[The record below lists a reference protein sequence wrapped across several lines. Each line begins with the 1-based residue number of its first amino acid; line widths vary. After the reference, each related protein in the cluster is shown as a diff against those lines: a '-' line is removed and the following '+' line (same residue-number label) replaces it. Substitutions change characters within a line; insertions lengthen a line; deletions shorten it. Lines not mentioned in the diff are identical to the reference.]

1 MCGDDA
7 IQKIAENWGKCVPKI
22 LEHGEVDSEVVNKLN
37 MLKAIEIMDK
47 SFRPLGAAAKSDA
60 AFTIH
65 EVCMCKSV
73 PLLYNTYLIHK
84 INSCCVK
91 LF

>member
-1 MCGDDA
+1 MMLY
-7 IQKIAENWGKCVPKI
+7 KNAENWEKSVPKI
-22 LEHGEVDSEVVNKLN
+22 LEHDGEVDSEVVNELN
-37 MLKAIEIMDK
+37 MLKVIEIMDK
-47 SFRPLGAAAKSDA
+47 SFHPLA

-65 EVCMCKSV
+65 ECKSV
-73 PLLYNTYLIHK
+73 HLPYI